1 MDHLRLH
8 DAKYCAPWHSISGT
22 AHIILGWVSC
32 VPSLQ
37 ISQLRAI
44 SIPKCTSL
52 LCVICHLIHHHL
64 PPPHSVSHLLHQM
77 QCSLNDIRCLTTTTN
92 RPEGSGLTEEC
103 RTPDGD
109 TLENFIPVI
118 DWGGGFRHDD
128 MGKIDSKKV
137 YIIVNPKQHEIEEE
151 MFDAAQELIQLKRRT
166 PRQCFGH
173 A

>member
-1 MDHLRLH
+1 M
-8 DAKYCAPWHSISGT
+8 
-22 AHIILGWVSC
+22 
-32 VPSLQ
+32 
-37 ISQLRAI
+37 
-44 SIPKCTSL
+44 
-52 LCVICHLIHHHL
+52 
-64 PPPHSVSHLLHQM
+64 
-77 QCSLNDIRCLTTTTN
+77 TTTN
-92 RPEGSGLTEEC
+92 RPEGSGLTKEC

-118 DWGGGFRHDD
+118 DWGSGFRHDD

-166 PRQCFGH
+166 PCQCFGH